1 MCCFSPN
8 MFKLGLFFFLL
19 SSSTSHCSIPGPSI
33 SLLALAAPS
42 HPTPPLHPAP
52 HPNPPSRPPGAQN
65 HPFPLLPPAKARK
78 EPPLSGRGSAYR
90 GSPRGSGAANGGG
103 GASTPS
109 SLRRCRGGRRPP
121 GRRRPSTCQAGGGV
135 HPLEELPGA
144 QLPAVVGVS
153 REDGLAHAD
162 IAARRRHTPL
172 HGAAGKA
179 GSSSGG

>member
-1 MCCFSPN
+1 M
-8 MFKLGLFFFLL
+8 L
-19 SSSTSHCSIPGPSI
+19 SSSTSHCSIPDPSI

-42 HPTPPLHPAP
+42 HPTPPLYPAP
-52 HPNPPSRPPGAQN
+52 HPNPPPRPPGAQN
-65 HPFPLLPPAKARK
+65 HPFSPPATGKSREGAAAFGARQRPHGQP
-78 EPPLSGRGSAYR
+78 EGPG
-90 GSPRGSGAANGGG
+90 GSGAANGGG
-103 GASTPS
+103 GASTPG

-153 REDGLAHAD
+153 REDGVAHAD
-162 IAARRRHTPL
+162 IAARRRHAPL

-179 GSSSGG
+179 GSSGGG